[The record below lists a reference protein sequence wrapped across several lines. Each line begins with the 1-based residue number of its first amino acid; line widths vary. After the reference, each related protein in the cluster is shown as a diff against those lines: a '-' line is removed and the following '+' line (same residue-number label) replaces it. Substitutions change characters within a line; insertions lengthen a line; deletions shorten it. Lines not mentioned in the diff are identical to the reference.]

1 MFDFTEFA
9 LDSLF
14 VYAMVIGTIVA
25 IIYFFMKKRGA
36 K

>member
-9 LDSLF
+9 LDTLF

-25 IIYFFMKKRGA
+25 IIYFLMRNRGA